1 MGAARLHSSC
11 VCRARGSPTGRKDL
25 RLISKDV
32 AEDLMKLK
40 PVLVRNCRMSESP
53 GQTDMLLMPE
63 GVIKIKG
70 TGRDIIALC
79 DGNKTLSEIVVTL
92 RAKYPHA
99 TAEQVQTDILDF
111 LNNLR
116 QKRVLDFK

>member
-1 MGAARLHSSC
+1 MG
-11 VCRARGSPTGRKDL
+11 
-25 RLISKDV
+25 
-32 AEDLMKLK
+32 LK
-40 PVLVRNCRMSESP
+40 PTLVRNCRMSEAP

-79 DGNKTLSEIVVTL
+79 DGIKTLNEIL
-92 RAKYPHA
+92 AALKAKYPQA
-99 TAEQVQTDILDF
+99 PAGQIQTDAMDF

>member
-1 MGAARLHSSC
+1 LS
-11 VCRARGSPTGRKDL
+11 
-25 RLISKDV
+25 
-32 AEDLMKLK
+32 EDLLKLK
-40 PVLVRNCRMSESP
+40 PVLVRNCRMSEAQ

-70 TGRDIIALC
+70 TGRDIIGLC
-79 DGNKTLSEIVVTL
+79 DGTKTLSEIIALLGV
-92 RAKYPHA
+92 KYPRA
-99 TAEQVQTDILDF
+99 SRAEIQSDALDF

>member
-1 MGAARLHSSC
+1 MN
-11 VCRARGSPTGRKDL
+11 
-25 RLISKDV
+25 
-32 AEDLMKLK
+32 LK

-79 DGNKTLSEIVVTL
+79 DGNKTLNEIIAAL
-92 RAKYPHA
+92 KAKYPQA
-99 TAEQVQTDILDF
+99 PEAQIQTDALDF
-111 LNNLR
+111 LSNLR

>member
-1 MGAARLHSSC
+1 
-11 VCRARGSPTGRKDL
+11 
-25 RLISKDV
+25 
-32 AEDLMKLK
+32 
-40 PVLVRNCRMSESP
+40 MSESP
-53 GQTDMLLMPE
+53 SQADMLLMPE

-79 DGNKTLSEIVVTL
+79 DGSKTLSEIIVAL
-92 RAKYPHA
+92 QSKYPKA
-99 TAEQVQTDILDF
+99 PSDQIQSDALEF

>member
-1 MGAARLHSSC
+1 MN
-11 VCRARGSPTGRKDL
+11 
-25 RLISKDV
+25 
-32 AEDLMKLK
+32 LK
-40 PVLVRNCRMSESP
+40 PTLVRNCRMSESP
-53 GQTDMLLMPE
+53 SQADMLLMPE

-79 DGNKTLSEIVVTL
+79 DGSKTLSEIIVAL
-92 RAKYPHA
+92 QSKYPKA
-99 TAEQVQTDILDF
+99 PSDQIQSDALEF